1 MRYSIVLLFLFQSVF
16 SFGQEKENELQQ
28 VMIDVV
34 YLASDFLEGR
44 ETGTKGEALAA
55 DYIAYRYAQLGMKTI
70 NEKEGY
76 FQSFPFKQ
84 LSNPH
89 AAHTKAPKEGNGKN
103 VVGYMDNGADKTIV
117 IGAHYDHL
125 GMGMAGSLHAG
136 EPAIHNG
143 ADDNASGISAMLLM
157 ADWIKS
163 ENLKESNF
171 LFIAFS
177 GEEMGLFG
185 SKYYAEHPSI
195 DLDKVSAMI
204 NMDMVGRLNNEKV
217 IAINGVGTSPV
228 FKDMIINNKTAGIT
242 AKTTDS
248 GIGPSDHTSF
258 YLKDVP
264 VLHFFTGQHMD
275 YHKPGDDSHLVNYTG
290 IHEVSSYIY
299 ALIKKINGQPQLAF
313 TKTKD
318 TQDQKVSSFKV
329 TLGVMP
335 DYVYTGKGMRIDSVI
350 EGRVADKGGLKN
362 GDVVIQLGDIEVTDI
377 YKYMEGLGQYEK
389 GQKANVTVLRKG
401 KKVKKEVTFN

>member
-1 MRYSIVLLFLFQSVF
+1 MRLFLFLLFAF
-16 SFGQEKENELQQ
+16 SFNISVAQNKEKEMQQ
-28 VMIDVV
+28 VMVDVV

-44 ETGTKGEALAA
+44 ETGTRGEQLAA
-55 DYIAYRYAQLGMKTI
+55 DYIAYRYAQLDMSPI
-70 NEKEGY
+70 NNTDMY
-76 FQSFPFKQ
+76 FQPFPFKQ
-84 LSNPH
+84 MSNPH
-89 AAHTKAPKEGNGKN
+89 AGHAHAPKSGTGKN
-103 VVGYMDNGADKTIV
+103 VVGYMDNGADKTII

-143 ADDNASGISAMLLM
+143 ADDNASGIAAMLLM
-157 ADWIKS
+157 ADWIKT
-163 ENLKESNF
+163 NKMNESNF

-185 SKYYAEHPSI
+185 SKFYANNPTI
-195 DLDKVSAMI
+195 DFSKVSAMI
-204 NMDMVGRLNNEKV
+204 NMDMVGRLNVEKV

-228 FKDMIINNKTAGIT
+228 FKQMIANNKTAGIS
-242 AKTTDS
+242 ANTTNS

-258 YLKDVP
+258 YLKNMP
-264 VLHFFTGQHMD
+264 VLHFFTGQHME
-275 YHKPGDDSHLVNYTG
+275 YHKPGDDSHLVNYVG

-299 ALIKKINGQPQLAF
+299 ALLTEINGQDQLAF

-318 TQDQKVSSFKV
+318 QQDQKVSSFKV

-350 EGRVADKGGLKN
+350 GGRVADKGGLKN
-362 GDVVIQLGDIEVTDI
+362 GDIVIQLGEVKVTDI
-377 YKYMEGLGQYEK
+377 YKYMEGLGKYEK
-389 GQKANVTVLRKG
+389 GEKAMVTVLRKG
-401 KKVKKEVTFN
+401 KKVKKEVTF

>member
-1 MRYSIVLLFLFQSVF
+1 MRYLIALFCLLQTSF
-16 SFGQEKENELQQ
+16 SFAQEKELQQ

-55 DYIAYRYAQLGMKTI
+55 DYIAFRYAQLGMKPI
-70 NEKEGY
+70 SNKEGY

-84 LSNPH
+84 MSNPH
-89 AAHTKAPKEGNGKN
+89 AGHAHEPKEGTGKN

-125 GMGMAGSLHAG
+125 GMGMSGSLHAG

-143 ADDNASGISAMLLM
+143 ADDNASGIAAMLLM
-157 ADWIKS
+157 AEWIKS
-163 ENLKESNF
+163 EDLNQSNF
-171 LFIAFS
+171 LFLAFS

-204 NMDMVGRLNNEKV
+204 NMDMVGRLNAEKV
-217 IAINGVGTSPV
+217 IAINGVGTAPV
-228 FKDMIINNKTAGIT
+228 FKDMIARNKTAGIT
-242 AKTTDS
+242 AATTDS

-275 YHKPGDDSHLVNYTG
+275 YHKPGDDSHLVNFVG
-290 IHEVSSYIY
+290 IHEVSDYIY
-299 ALIKKINGQPQLAF
+299 TLIKEIDGQAQLTF
-313 TKTKD
+313 TKTKN
-318 TQDQKVSSFKV
+318 QQEQKVSSFKV

-362 GDVVIQLGDIEVTDI
+362 GDIVIQLGDIEVTDI
-377 YKYMEGLGQYEK
+377 YKYMEGLGKYEK
-389 GQKANVTVLRKG
+389 GQKAKVTVLRKG
-401 KKVKKEVTFN
+401 KKVNKEVIF

>member
-1 MRYSIVLLFLFQSVF
+1 MRFFIILLFLFPSI
-16 SFGQEKENELQQ
+16 SSIAQEKANELQQ
-28 VMIDVV
+28 VKIDVV

-55 DYIAYRYAQLGMKTI
+55 DYIAFRYAQLGMKTI
-70 NEKEGY
+70 SKEDGY

-84 LSNPH
+84 MSNPH
-89 AAHTKAPKEGNGKN
+89 AQHAHGPKEGTGKN
-103 VVGYMDNGADKTIV
+103 VVGFMDNEADKTIV

-125 GMGMAGSLHAG
+125 GMGTSGSLHAG

-143 ADDNASGISAMLLM
+143 ADDNASGIAAMMLM
-157 ADWIKS
+157 AEWIKA

-185 SKYYAEHPSI
+185 SKYFAEHPTI

-204 NMDMVGRLNNEKV
+204 NMDMVGRLNAEKV

-228 FKDMIINNKTAGIT
+228 FKEMIANNKTADIT
-242 AKTTDS
+242 AATTDS

-275 YHKPGDDSHLVNYTG
+275 YHKPGDDSHLVNFVG

-299 ALIKKINGQPQLAF
+299 ELVKEINGQKQLAF

-318 TQDQKVSSFKV
+318 EQEQKVSAFKV

-362 GDVVIQLGDIEVTDI
+362 GDIVIKLGDVEVTDI
-377 YKYMEGLGQYEK
+377 YKYMEGLGNYEK

-401 KKVKKEVTFN
+401 KKVKKEVTF

>member
-1 MRYSIVLLFLFQSVF
+1 MRFFIILLFLFPSI
-16 SFGQEKENELQQ
+16 SSIAQEKANELQQ
-28 VMIDVV
+28 VKIDVV

-55 DYIAYRYAQLGMKTI
+55 DYIAFRYAQLGMKTI
-70 NEKEGY
+70 SKEDGY

-84 LSNPH
+84 MSNPH
-89 AAHTKAPKEGNGKN
+89 AQHAHGPKEGTGKN
-103 VVGYMDNGADKTIV
+103 VVGFMDNEADKTIV

-125 GMGMAGSLHAG
+125 GMGTSGSLHAG

-143 ADDNASGISAMLLM
+143 ADDNASGIAAMMLM
-157 ADWIKS
+157 AEWIKA

-185 SKYYAEHPSI
+185 SKYFAEHPTI

-204 NMDMVGRLNNEKV
+204 NMDMVGRLNAEKV

-228 FKDMIINNKTAGIT
+228 FKKMIANNKTADIT
-242 AKTTDS
+242 AATTDS

-275 YHKPGDDSHLVNYTG
+275 YHKPGDDSHLVNFVG

-299 ALIKKINGQPQLAF
+299 ELVKEINGQKQLAF

-318 TQDQKVSSFKV
+318 EQEQKVSAFKV

-362 GDVVIQLGDIEVTDI
+362 GDIVIKLGDVEVTDI
-377 YKYMEGLGQYEK
+377 YKYMEGLGNYEK

-401 KKVKKEVTFN
+401 KKVKKEVTF

>member
-1 MRYSIVLLFLFQSVF
+1 MKYSIVLLFLLSTVF
-16 SFGQEKENELQQ
+16 SFSQEKENELQQ

-70 NEKEGY
+70 NKEEGY
-76 FQSFPFKQ
+76 FQFFPFKQ
-84 LSNPH
+84 MSNPH
-89 AAHTKAPKEGNGKN
+89 AAHAKAPREGNGKN
-103 VVGYMDNGADKTIV
+103 VVGYIDNGAAKTII

-125 GMGMAGSLHAG
+125 GMGMSGSLHAG

-157 ADWIKS
+157 ADWIKA
-163 ENLKESNF
+163 ENLKESNY

-204 NMDMVGRLNNEKV
+204 NMDMVGRLNAEKV

-228 FKDMIINNKTAGIT
+228 FKDMIAKNKTAGIT
-242 AKTTDS
+242 ANTTDS

-275 YHKPGDDSHLVNYTG
+275 YHKPGDDSHLVNYEG
-290 IHEVSSYIY
+290 IHQVSSYIY
-299 ALIKKINGQPQLAF
+299 ALIREINGQDQLAF

-318 TQDQKVSSFKV
+318 AQDQKVSSFKV

-362 GDVVIQLGDIEVTDI
+362 GDIVIQLGEVKVTDI
-377 YKYMEGLGQYEK
+377 YKYMEGLGKYEK

-401 KKVKKEVTFN
+401 KKVKKEVTF